1 MGVSLMVLQISINNH
16 IHTIKDFQGLHQ
28 GDPTSPL
35 NQVGPLSPLHSTLSN
50 TPML

>member
-1 MGVSLMVLQISINNH
+1 MVLQISINNH
-16 IHTIKDFQGLHQ
+16 IHTIKDFHVLHQ

-35 NQVGPLSPLHSTLSN
+35 NQVGPLSPLHSMLSN